1 MKRFSFFKY
10 VIALAAILNVWSVTL
25 AQREKNNIYL
35 FDCTGSMKTN
45 GLWQPAQ
52 DALDATITT
61 QTAITGSQFLVIP
74 FGNDPYDVIG
84 FSSSEY
90 SSKKNNISKAF
101 QKYIAQAKYTHI
113 SDVLKKGF
121 GKVNPNM
128 DNKIY
133 LLTDGMPNS
142 GDSPEKVAQTISDW
156 CANHR
161 NCRLFYVALT
171 EGVVNPV
178 IRKAIDAC
186 PDAFI
191 VQCQGRVIPQIADIS
206 SDVYTNLGE
215 LSKQREIS
223 FSLPGEYPLQVSSS
237 DPLFNV
243 VVAGN
248 KTSDGKILISLTPKD
263 GLDLQSLHQ
272 KLEGNEYEFPITIQC
287 TDKRFFI
294 ANPTISVHVADEIP
308 SRLTLAQGK
317 DELKA
322 DGAEWHDAFLWSDA
336 ATDSEVEWDLQ
347 PLFENHL
354 NQSALRLQFKADNND
369 FQAFYNDTPIANG
382 DIITVSPGTNAILK
396 VVFNHDATTGKRYFN
411 LVPQSHTGVDMIN
424 DSPADQYEGTSLRTR
439 YDVNWNPLKTLLFW
453 LAVGLAAL
461 LVLWLIVLKRIFFP
475 VIKMGKVEL
484 VGPGSYYAS
493 KKLRGARKI
502 VFTSKRRSQNILSR
516 IFTGEI
522 KYVKADHFSP
532 ELEIIPTGGKKKV
545 RVRGSIKGSRGWDIY
560 PTSILGQYEK
570 ATAENIDTKE
580 KMEMEFS

>member
-1 MKRFSFFKY
+1 MKRFSFLKY
-10 VIALAAILNVWSVTL
+10 LLSFAAIFSACSLSL

-45 GLWQPAQ
+45 GLWNPAQ
-52 DALDATITT
+52 AALDATITT
-61 QTAITGSQFLVIP
+61 QTSIPGSQVLVIP
-74 FGNDPYDVIG
+74 FVNNPYEVIG

-90 SSKKNNISKAF
+90 QGKKNNISKAF
-101 QKYIAQAKYTHI
+101 DKYIAEAKYTHI
-113 SDVLKKGF
+113 SDVLKEGF
-121 GKVNPNM
+121 DRVNPNM

-142 GDSPEKVAQTISDW
+142 GDSPEKVAQTITNW

-206 SDVYTNLGE
+206 SDVYTNLEE

-243 VVAGN
+243 SVAGN
-248 KTSDGKILISLTPKD
+248 KASDGKILISLAPKNGHD
-263 GLDLQSLHQ
+263 KQSLHQ
-272 KLEGNEYEFPITIQC
+272 TLQGKEDEFPVTIQC

-308 SRLTLAQGK
+308 SRLMLAQGQN
-317 DELKA
+317 ELKA
-322 DGAEWHDAFLWSDA
+322 ESVEWHDAFLWSDA
-336 ATDSEVEWDLQ
+336 APDSEVEWNLQ

-354 NQSALRLQFKADNND
+354 NQSVLRLQFKADNND
-369 FQAFYNDTPIANG
+369 FQAFYNGNPIANG
-382 DIITVSPGTNAILK
+382 DIINISPDKNAILK
-396 VVFNHDATTGKRYFN
+396 VVFNHDAATGKRYFN
-411 LVPQSHTGVDMIN
+411 LVPQSHTGIDMIN

-439 YDVNWNPLKTLLFW
+439 YDVGWNPLKTLLFW
-453 LAVGLAAL
+453 LAIALAAL
-461 LVLWLIVLKRIFFP
+461 LILWLIVLKRIFFP
-475 VIKMGKVEL
+475 VIRMGKVEL
-484 VGPGSYYAS
+484 IGPGSYYAS
-493 KKLRGARKI
+493 KRIRGARKI
-502 VFTSKRRSQNILSR
+502 VFTTKKRSQNFLSR
-516 IFTGEI
+516 LFTGEI
-522 KYVKADHFSP
+522 KYVRADHFSP
-532 ELEIIPTGGKKKV
+532 ELEILPGGGKRKV
-545 RVRGSIKGSRGWDIY
+545 RVRSSRGWDIY

-570 ATAENIDTKE
+570 ATAENIETKE